1 MVKTA
6 ENGIKKKLQLLTL
19 FFLGLLLP
27 FGLTSTTQALSGSDF
42 KAGDIIAD
50 TVFFN
55 RDSMSQAQIQ
65 DFLNAKVP
73 NCDTNGTEMHSSG
86 QTRAQYGASK
96 GYPAPYTC
104 LKSYSQSIPST
115 PKDASGYC
123 EAIGGGTKN
132 ASQIIYDVSRACYI
146 NPQTLLVLLQ
156 KEQSLITDEWPWSSQ
171 YRSATGYGCPDTAP
185 CDSQY
190 YGFFNQVYQA
200 AKAYK
205 RYAANPANYNYRAGR
220 NNNVLYNPNSSCG
233 SSTVYINNQATAGL
247 YVYTPYQPNAAALN
261 NLYGSGDGCSAYG
274 NRNFWRMFNDWF
286 GNTSQPYPKLET
298 QRWMQ
303 VSGDTHKRNVYSGT
317 NVDAVNNGTQLFFVD
332 KIHINGTWYLRTSFD
347 SGSKYGKG
355 IPLDELSE
363 IPYTAF
369 EEPRHMILNVDT
381 HKLNPRTG
389 AEDKSGYFS
398 KSTSM
403 KFTRKIW
410 VNGEW
415 FYQTEFDENNGH
427 DRAIAA
433 SKVSDITF
441 TSLESPRYMIIKNGT
456 KRMDLRSN
464 NTISTYTADTKAMI
478 ADKTLVNGQWY
489 FRSAA
494 DNGTNYAV
502 LANNVHEEVSL
513 DEFAGIAYMTVKLK
527 HNSSKYDVERAVPL
541 EDQSL
546 KNDQTVRV
554 ARKLKTNNGLIYYQT
569 SYDASND
576 NLRGILVTDVEVITP
591 QFVPLENPRNITLS
605 QDSTK
610 INLMTGELIG
620 SDLSSGTS
628 LKYQTKVLIG
638 DKWYLRS
645 EFDTQNRQA
654 YVIPIEHLNI

>member
-1 MVKTA
+1 
-6 ENGIKKKLQLLTL
+6 
-19 FFLGLLLP
+19 
-27 FGLTSTTQALSGSDF
+27 
-42 KAGDIIAD
+42 
-50 TVFFN
+50 
-55 RDSMSQAQIQ
+55 
-65 DFLNAKVP
+65 
-73 NCDTNGTEMHSSG
+73 
-86 QTRAQYGASK
+86 
-96 GYPAPYTC
+96 
-104 LKSYSQSIPST
+104 
-115 PKDASGYC
+115 
-123 EAIGGGTKN
+123 
-132 ASQIIYDVSRACYI
+132 
-146 NPQTLLVLLQ
+146 
-156 KEQSLITDEWPWSSQ
+156 
-171 YRSATGYGCPDTAP
+171 
-185 CDSQY
+185 
-190 YGFFNQVYQA
+190 
-200 AKAYK
+200 
-205 RYAANPANYNYRAGR
+205 
-220 NNNVLYNPNSSCG
+220 
-233 SSTVYINNQATAGL
+233 
-247 YVYTPYQPNAAALN
+247 
-261 NLYGSGDGCSAYG
+261 
-274 NRNFWRMFNDWF
+274 
-286 GNTSQPYPKLET
+286 
-298 QRWMQ
+298 
-303 VSGDTHKRNVYSGT
+303 
-317 NVDAVNNGTQLFFVD
+317 
-332 KIHINGTWYLRTSFD
+332 
-347 SGSKYGKG
+347 
-355 IPLDELSE
+355 
-363 IPYTAF
+363 
-369 EEPRHMILNVDT
+369 
-381 HKLNPRTG
+381 
-389 AEDKSGYFS
+389 
-398 KSTSM
+398 
-403 KFTRKIW
+403 
-410 VNGEW
+410 
-415 FYQTEFDENNGH
+415 
-427 DRAIAA
+427 
-433 SKVSDITF
+433 
-441 TSLESPRYMIIKNGT
+441 
-456 KRMDLRSN
+456 MDLRSN